1 MDLIYAETSD
11 IIVMLDKRLPELKT
25 LKEEEIASFSLK
37 YISLP
42 AQTKKLV
49 KTENKDNLSLLTSVF
64 NKCSDIRRKSLFSR
78 LSKLNAFGE
87 S

>member
-49 KTENKDNLSLLTSVF
+49 KTENNLSLLTSVF
-64 NKCSDIRRKSLFSR
+64 NKCSKIRRKSLFSR